1 MDTVTKKIWS
11 VPELESFERTIHK
24 VLEEN
29 DWRDGHKFHSRADI
43 YLNNIST
50 RILTNAVEL
59 SYDIIYCIN
68 KDRTEKHTV
77 ECFTPGNVMSIY
89 DYIDDIEMMIRLNSR
104 RTNTLENFNR
114 G

>member
-1 MDTVTKKIWS
+1 MDTTAKKIWS

-29 DWRDGHKFHSRADI
+29 DWRAGHKFHSRTDI
-43 YLNNIST
+43 YLNNINT

-59 SYDIIYCIN
+59 SYDIIYCAN
-68 KDRTEKHTV
+68 KEHTEKYT

-89 DYIDDIEMMIRLNSR
+89 DYIDDIEMMVRLNSR
-104 RTNTLENFNR
+104 RANTLKHFNR